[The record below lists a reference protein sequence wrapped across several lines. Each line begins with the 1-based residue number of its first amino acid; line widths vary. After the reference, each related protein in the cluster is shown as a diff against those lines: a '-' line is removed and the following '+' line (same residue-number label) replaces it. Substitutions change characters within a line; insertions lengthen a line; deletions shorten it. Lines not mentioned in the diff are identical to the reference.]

1 MVRSGC
7 RTCSHFKEII
17 RFSHWLCVILQ
28 FLTEVSGPALLII
41 YIKER
46 SGSRNDTIHPKLHH
60 MKKTALFDLD
70 GVIIDTEGQY
80 TEFWTRIGRQD
91 FPDNPTFAQ
100 DIKGCT
106 LVQIYD
112 KYYRNDAEAQT
123 RVKAEL
129 DAFEREMNY
138 PYIEGALDFVDALRR
153 KGYKTAVVTS
163 SNLAKMQAL
172 YRHCPTLAEHFDRVF
187 TSEDTPRS
195 KPAPDCYV
203 GAARHF
209 GVEPEECYVFEDSV
223 NGVRA
228 GQASGAYVVGITTT
242 NAREVLQPYCD
253 KVVDSYAELA
263 ELAE

>member
-1 MVRSGC
+1 
-7 RTCSHFKEII
+7 
-17 RFSHWLCVILQ
+17 
-28 FLTEVSGPALLII
+28 
-41 YIKER
+41 
-46 SGSRNDTIHPKLHH
+46 
-60 MKKTALFDLD
+60 MKKAALFDLD

-80 TEFWTRIGRQD
+80 STFWTRIGLQD
-91 FPDNPTFAQ
+91 FPDNPTFAH

-106 LVQIYD
+106 LVQIFE
-112 KYYRNDAEAQT
+112 KYYSANDDAQA
-123 RVKAEL
+123 RVRAEL
-129 DAFEREMNY
+129 DEFERNMEY

-153 KGYKTAVVTS
+153 KGFKTAVVTS
-163 SNLAKMQAL
+163 SNQAKMQAL
-172 YRHCPTLAEHFDRVF
+172 YRHCPTLAEHFDRIF

-209 GVEPEECYVFEDSV
+209 GAEPEECYVFEDSV

-253 KVVDSYAELA
+253 KVVDGYMELA